1 MFIRWFFNRGRFRRV
16 GLPKLRA
23 PLSRNQKVVVRLSLS
38 SDVPR
43 CVSTALARILKCA
56 DATQAYV
63 AFAGVCGILFFA
75 TVTADADLTGDT
87 RPTFEL
93 SAPVARSLTE
103 PRSARL
109 ARFFRLYRCPE
120 PMYISE
126 YLRIAD
132 ENRLDYRLLPAISIR
147 ETQCGVH
154 ENRNNRLGYHPEE
167 ASFPTVLAG
176 IEFIGKRLAEHPYYR
191 GKDIAAKLFRYNP
204 MPAYPDEVQR
214 IMHQIEP

>member
-1 MFIRWFFNRGRFRRV
+1 MGWFFNGVRFRRAS
-16 GLPKLRA
+16 LPKLRA
-23 PLSRNQKVVVRLSLS
+23 LLSRKQKVVVRVSLS

-43 CVSTALARILKCA
+43 CISTALARISKCA
-56 DATQAYV
+56 VTTQAYV
-63 AFAGVCGILFFA
+63 AFAGVCGVLFFA

-93 SAPVARSLTE
+93 SAPVARPLTE
-103 PRSARL
+103 SRSARL
-109 ARFFRLYRCPE
+109 ERFFRLYRCPE
-120 PMYISE
+120 PTYISE

-132 ENRLDYRLLPAISIR
+132 ENQLDYRLLPAISIR

-167 ASFPTVLAG
+167 ADFPTVLAG

-204 MPAYPDEVQR
+204 MAAYPGEVQS
-214 IMHQIEP
+214 IMRQIEP